1 MQHKLV
7 VGVRKY
13 SSTTATVTT
22 GASAPVVVVAAVSTI
37 KKNCEPN
44 LYVPKEVFSV
54 IRSNLKRIHCVSFCT
69 TRTAYGSK

>member
-22 GASAPVVVVAAVSTI
+22 GASAPVVVAAVSTI
-37 KKNCEPN
+37 KKE
-44 LYVPKEVFSV
+44 LRTKF
-54 IRSNLKRIHCVSFCT
+54 IRAKGSF
-69 TRTAYGSK
+69 